1 MAFMPD
7 PATWSSKSAPEIA
20 REFLG
25 QDFTCPSCGRRH
37 AVATRAMHTRPGVE
51 ADFVP
56 LLRDLGLSGR
66 PLVVFDRNTR
76 AACGD
81 SVLAGLEPFGPI
93 ACVLSRD
100 DLHAD
105 EQALGTV
112 LAAMQEDPAFLVSVG
127 SGTVTDITR
136 YNALRAGLPF
146 VAYATAAS
154 VDGFASSVTPLIV
167 GGFKRTYPGK
177 APLAILADPG
187 VLAAA
192 PRRMTAAGFGDV
204 LGKVVALLDWR
215 IAHAI
220 EDEPHCPMID
230 ALVDQAVKECISLS
244 GALARSEPTAVGS
257 LLDILALTGIA
268 MQLMGTSRP
277 ASGGEHQISHL
288 LEMRDIQR
296 HRPGSLHGDKV
307 GIGTLI
313 GMTLYLRLFGDGNL
327 PAQRPAMPAS
337 VWEAEVR
344 RVFGPLADSVVAT
357 NPHEPP
363 TGAVWEA
370 QKRRMADYMER
381 EGFAT
386 VQGFRALLPAAVR
399 MVEGIGGPT
408 RPDQLGYSVQDACD
422 AIGFGK
428 EVNPIKTTTLRI
440 AERFGRLIDFAED
453 VSAGLPEGRV
463 Y

>member
-1 MAFMPD
+1 MDFTPD
-7 PATWSSKSAPEIA
+7 PSSWSGRSAPDIA

-25 QDFTCPSCGRRH
+25 QDFVCPSCGRRH
-37 AVATRAMHTRPGVE
+37 AVATRAMVTRPGVE
-51 ADFVP
+51 ADFEPV
-56 LLRDLGLSGR
+56 LRGLGISGR
-66 PLVVFDRNTR
+66 PLVVFDRNTF
-76 AACGD
+76 AACGEA
-81 SVLAGLEPFGPI
+81 VMNGLAPFGPTAFVI
-93 ACVLSRD
+93 RRD

-105 EQALGTV
+105 EQALGSV
-112 LAAMQEDPAFLVSVG
+112 LAAMRDGPSFLVSAG

-167 GGFKRTYPGK
+167 DGFKRTYPGK

-215 IAHAI
+215 ISHAA
-220 EDEPHCPMID
+220 EDEAHCPMID
-230 ALVDQAVKECISLS
+230 ALVDKAVQECLALS
-244 GALARSEPTAVGS
+244 GALARSEPAAVGS

-277 ASGGEHQISHL
+277 ASGGEHQVSHL

-296 HRPGSLHGDKV
+296 HRAGSLHGDKV

-313 GMTLYLRLFGDGNL
+313 GMTLYLQLFGDGNL
-327 PAQRPAMPAS
+327 PAQRPTMTAR
-337 VWEAEVR
+337 VWEDEVR
-344 RVFGPLADSVVAT
+344 RVFGPLADSVLAT

-363 TGAVWEA
+363 TGADWEA
-370 QKRRMADYMER
+370 QKRRISGYMER

-399 MVEGIGGPT
+399 MIADIGGPV

-428 EVNPIKTTTLRI
+428 EVNAAKMTVLRL
-440 AERFGRLIDFAED
+440 ADRFGSLYGFAED